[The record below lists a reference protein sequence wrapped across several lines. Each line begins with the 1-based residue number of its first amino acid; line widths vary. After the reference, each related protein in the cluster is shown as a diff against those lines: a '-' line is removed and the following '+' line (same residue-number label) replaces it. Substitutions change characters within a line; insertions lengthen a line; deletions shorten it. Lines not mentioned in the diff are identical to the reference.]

1 MKRFTVKK
9 TWVFYFLRYD
19 TAFKEH
25 IVATKDC
32 IQPNSTKIYKALK
45 KLTLDP
51 NIYAIGRRTLYEN
64 EKIDK
69 RKFVKI

>member
-9 TWVFYFLRYD
+9 TWVFFFLQYD
-19 TAFKEH
+19 TLAKEY
-25 IVATKDC
+25 IIGVQDC
-32 IQPNSTKIYKALK
+32 KHPHKTNLYKALK
-45 KLTLDP
+45 KIMLNP
-51 NIYAIGRRTLYEN
+51 NVSAFGKRTLYEN